1 MCCGASSYGLS
12 FIHDRKL
19 FQELE
24 RMVEEDRRV
33 HAESGEISILNEM
46 HQSHADRLKAII
58 AEHGWPGHALVG
70 HEGNT
75 YAWRIAQHATCD
87 LEFQRWVLMLI
98 KDAVA
103 RRDAPM
109 AHEAQLEDLIR
120 ITEGRPQLYG
130 TQLEID
136 ADGLMSPLPIED
148 AAHVNDRR
156 RAAGLGRLEK
166 RVRVVRDEAALV
178 GSGTRNSR

>member
-1 MCCGASSYGLS
+1 
-12 FIHDRKL
+12 
-19 FQELE
+19 
-24 RMVEEDRRV
+24 MVEEDRRIHADASDGSKLDEV
-33 HAESGEISILNEM
+33 H
-46 HQSHADRLKAII
+46 QRHADRLKAII

-70 HEGNT
+70 HEGTT

-87 LEFQRWVLMLI
+87 LEFQRRALMLI

-120 ITEGRPQLYG
+120 VTEGRPQLYG

-148 AAHVNDRR
+148 AEHVNDRR
-156 RAAGLGRLEK
+156 RVAGLGRLEK
-166 RVRVVRDEAALV
+166 RVRVVRDEAAFV
-178 GSGTRNSR
+178 GSGARHSR